1 MPASSLFRYNEGW
14 AVFVMENNRAKRREV
29 KVGQRNGLIAQILD
43 GVKEGEIVINHPS
56 DEVDDDRSVRV
67 R

>member
-1 MPASSLFRYNEGW
+1 MKLEGSTRGVNR
-14 AVFVMENNRAKRREV
+14 AVVFIIENKRAKRRVV
-29 KVGQRNGLIAQILD
+29 KVGQRNGRIAQILD
-43 GVKEGEIVINHPS
+43 GVKEGDMVIDHPS